1 MKTSIAA
8 AALLCCSAAATAQ
21 SSVTLFGVLD
31 AGVSYYTTKSSFYNN
46 SGQPVAQPQTPPAGV
61 RRSQT
66 VLSNS
71 GTSNSR
77 LGFRGVEDLGGGW
90 AAGFWLEAA
99 LANDAGGATFFSRR
113 STVSLSGPIG
123 EIRLGRDFTPTFWND
138 SLFSPFSTIGVGA
151 NVVSAVGTN
160 LAVARGP
167 GSATAASDNYLRTN
181 NSIGYFLPPN
191 LGGIYGQL
199 QYAMHENVSQSGQ
212 AGSPSHKGQF
222 AGGRLGYAAGAF
234 DIALA
239 YGESV
244 AADTTGLGATGQP
257 NGVNLDEK
265 LKTLNLGASYNL
277 GFMKLF
283 GELSRVKDQRASTA
297 PGATGLLLTRDDDR
311 YNGGLVGV
319 TVPVGAGLIKAAY
332 SKVRFDNDLG
342 SATGPSRDAS
352 VDKIAV
358 GYEYNLSKRT
368 ALYVTA
374 ARIRAKNAQ
383 NNPAVMGVATG
394 TAPYLSTG
402 AGTTGYA
409 PARSTGYDLGIRHAF

>member
-8 AALLCCSAAATAQ
+8 ATLLCCSAAATAQ
-21 SSVTLFGVLD
+21 SSVTMFGVLD

-46 SGQPVAQPQTPPAGV
+46 TSQPVAPPQTPPAGA

-113 STVSLSGPIG
+113 STVSLSGPVG

-151 NVVSAVGTN
+151 NVISSVGTS

-199 QYAMHENVSQSGQ
+199 QYALHENFSQSGQ
-212 AGSPSHKGQF
+212 AGNLSHKGQF
-222 AGGRLGYAAGAF
+222 ASGRLGYAAGAF

-297 PGATGLLLTRDDDR
+297 PGATGPLLTRDDDK
-311 YNGGLVGV
+311 YNGGLIGV
-319 TVPVGAGLIKAAY
+319 TVPMGAGLIKAAY
-332 SKVRFDNDLG
+332 SKVKYDNDLG
-342 SATGPSRDAS
+342 TAAGPSRDAS

-368 ALYVTA
+368 AVYATA
-374 ARIRAKNAQ
+374 ALVRAKNAQ
-383 NNPAVMGVATG
+383 NNSAVMGVATG
-394 TAPYLSTG
+394 STTYLSTG

-409 PARSTGYDLGIRHAF
+409 PARSTGYDVGIRHAF

>member
-1 MKTSIAA
+1 MKNLIAA
-8 AALLCCSAAATAQ
+8 AALLCGSAAATAQ
-21 SSVTLFGVLD
+21 SSVTVFGVLD
-31 AGVSYYTTKSSFYNN
+31 AGVSYYTAKSSFYNN
-46 SGQPVAQPQTPPAGV
+46 TSQPVSLPQTPPAGV
-61 RRSQT
+61 SRSQT
-66 VLSNS
+66 VMSNS

-99 LANDAGGATFFSRR
+99 LANDTGGATLFSRR

-123 EIRLGRDFTPTFWND
+123 EIRVGRDFTPTFWND
-138 SLFSPFSTIGVGA
+138 SVFSPFSTIGVGA
-151 NVVSAVGTN
+151 NVISTVSTN

-199 QYAMHENVSQSGQ
+199 QYALHENVSQSGQ
-212 AGSPSHKGQF
+212 AGSPSHRGQF

-283 GELSRVKDQRASTA
+283 GELSRVKDQRTSTA
-297 PGATGLLLTRDDDR
+297 PGATGLLLTRDDDT
-311 YNGGLVGV
+311 YNGALLGV

-332 SKVRFDNDLG
+332 SRVKFDNDLG
-342 SATGPSRDAS
+342 SAAGPSRDAS
-352 VDKIAV
+352 VDKIAI
-358 GYEYNLSKRT
+358 GYEHNLSKRT

-374 ARIRAKNAQ
+374 ARIRARNAQ
-383 NNPAVMGVATG
+383 NNPAVMGAAVG
-394 TAPYLSTG
+394 TATYLSTG
-402 AGTTGYA
+402 TGTTGYA
-409 PARSTGYDLGIRHAF
+409 PARSTGYDVGIRHAF